1 MDNETK
7 VVILFKRI
15 NDRGLELRY
24 FTFESK
30 LLKSEQQQKSTTTI
44 LNICMK
50 K

>member
-15 NDRGLELRY
+15 NDRGLELGY